1 MAEAIGIGIL
11 GGGTVGGS
19 LAGRLLEGADD
30 IEAKSGLRLELRS
43 VAVRDLAKTRGFSAP
58 EGLLTTDAM
67 GVVTDPRVDLVVET
81 MGGLDPAHG
90 LVLAALEAGKPVVT
104 ANKELV
110 AAAGLELIEAAETSG
125 VALLFEAAVGGGI
138 PIIRPLSQSLAGER
152 ISRVLGIVNGTT
164 NYILTQMSDAGTAY
178 GTALRDAQQLGYAEP
193 DPTADV
199 SGADAASKAAILA
212 SLAFGIWVRGDAV
225 YAEGIDALDVED
237 VALAAD
243 LGYAIKLL
251 AVAEESEAGV
261 SVRVHPTLVPSEH
274 PLASVRGAHNAIFVE
289 GPEIDQLLFSG
300 PGAGGDPTATA
311 VLGDVIDAAR
321 EVRAG
326 AQVTPPVRFAPRRLV
341 AFDDVSTRW
350 YLRLEVADQPGVLA
364 QIAGAFGD
372 QGVSLASVWQEGRG
386 TGATLLLVT
395 HEAPES
401 ALRAARM
408 AVEALDVVIRV
419 AARIRV
425 HDPE

>member
-19 LAGRLLEGADD
+19 LAGRLLVGADD
-30 IEAKSGLRLELRS
+30 IEAKSGLRLELRA
-43 VAVRDLAKTRGFSAP
+43 VAVRDLAKPRGFAATD
-58 EGLLTTDAM
+58 GLLTTDAM
-67 GVVTDPRVDLVVET
+67 SVVTDPRVDLIVET

-90 LVLAALEAGKPVVT
+90 LVLAALESGKPVVT

-110 AAAGLELIEAAETSG
+110 AAAGLELIEAAEKAG

-164 NYILTQMSDAGTAY
+164 NYILTRMSDEGTEY

-199 SGADAASKAAILA
+199 SGADAAAKAAILA
-212 SLAFGIWVRGDAV
+212 SLAFGIWVRGDTV

-251 AVAEESEAGV
+251 AVAEESDEGV
-261 SVRVHPTLVPSEH
+261 SVRVHPTLVPSDH

-311 VLGDVIDAAR
+311 VLGDIIDAAR

-326 AQVTPPVRFAPRRLV
+326 AQVTPPVRFAPRRLIN
-341 AFDDVSTRW
+341 FDDVSTRW

-364 QIAGAFGD
+364 QIAGAFGE

-401 ALRAARM
+401 ALRAARRD
-408 AVEALDVVIRV
+408 VEALDVVLRV

>member
-1 MAEAIGIGIL
+1 MADAIGIGIL
-11 GGGTVGGS
+11 GGGTVGGT
-19 LAGRLLEGADD
+19 LARRLLDGADD

-43 VAVRDLAKTRGFSAP
+43 VAVRDLSKTRGFQAS
-58 EGLLTTDAM
+58 EGLLTADAM
-67 GVVTDPRVDLVVET
+67 SVVTDPEVDLVVET
-81 MGGLDPAHG
+81 MGGLEPAHG
-90 LVLAALEAGKPVVT
+90 LVMAALEAGKPVVT

-110 AAAGLELIEAAETSG
+110 AAAGLELIQAAEKSG

-164 NYILTQMSDAGTAY
+164 NYILTQMSEEGTAY
-178 GTALRDAQQLGYAEP
+178 ATALRDAQQLGYAEP

-212 SLAFGIWVRGDAV
+212 SLAFGLWVRSDSV

-243 LGYAIKLL
+243 LGYALKLL
-251 AVAEESEAGV
+251 AVAEESEEGV

-274 PLASVRGAHNAIFVE
+274 PLASVRGAHNAIYVE
-289 GPEIDQLLFSG
+289 GPEIDELLFSG

-326 AQVTPPVRFAPRRLV
+326 AQVTPPVRFAPGRLV
-341 AFDDVSTRW
+341 AFDDVATRW

-401 ALRAARM
+401 ALRMARQT
-408 AVEALDVVIRV
+408 VEALDVVIRV